1 MDRTRINDLKMYLRE
16 GSALLGEVDFMELLD
31 IAGEEEEESGDH
43 IFTRLVKK
51 TLDEYEKLSPC
62 YLYSPV
68 IAEGDGMY
76 EFVDTF
82 GDYLSGTLTENY
94 IVLVPTTIINA
105 SGSWVY
111 AYRSFTYTAPWLS
124 YVGSPYGN
132 QVYYA
137 ARRPVMISFDENNDK
152 LSDDSFIYFLNVRGH
167 AEERRFLEFLE
178 YEVLVYLR
186 DQKNDLNYPDLPIDY
201 LSALPERIQE
211 IFNKLEAYRNSPFKN
226 AQLLR

>member
-1 MDRTRINDLKMYLRE
+1 MDRTRINDLKNYLRD
-16 GSALLGEVDFMELLD
+16 GSATLGDPDFMQLLD
-31 IAGEEEEESGDH
+31 DTSEGRGGDH
-43 IFTRLVKK
+43 VFARIIKD
-51 TLDEYEKLSPC
+51 TLDEFEKLSPC

-82 GDYLSGTLTENY
+82 GDYLAGTLTENY

-105 SGSWVY
+105 TGSWIY

-137 ARRPVMISFDENNDK
+137 ARRPVLISYDENNK
-152 LSDDSFIYFLNVRGH
+152 KMTDDSYIYFLNVKGH
-167 AEERRFLEFLE
+167 AEERRFMEFLE
-178 YEVLVYLR
+178 YQVLIYLR
-186 DQKNDLNYPDLPIDY
+186 DQKQNLNYPDNPIDF
-201 LSALPERIQE
+201 LSGLPERIQE
-211 IFNKLEAYRNSPFKN
+211 LFNKLESYRNSPFKN

>member
-1 MDRTRINDLKMYLRE
+1 MDRTRINDLKVYLRE
-16 GSALLGEVDFMELLD
+16 NSATLGSPDFMDLLE
-31 IAGEEEEESGDH
+31 ISSEGKGGDH
-43 IFTRLVKK
+43 VFVKLVKS
-51 TLDEYEKLSPC
+51 TLDEFEKLSPT

-82 GDYLSGTLTENY
+82 GDYLAGTITEDY

-137 ARRPVMISFDENNDK
+137 ARRPMMISYDENNQK
-152 LSDDSFIYFLNVRGH
+152 LSDDSYIYFLNVKGH

-178 YEVLVYLR
+178 YTILIYLR
-186 DQKNDLNYPDLPIDY
+186 DQKSDLMYPDTPIDF
-201 LSALPERIQE
+201 LTGLPERIQE
-211 IFNKLEAYRNSPFKN
+211 LFQKLEGYRNSPFKN